1 MTDQNLDEVLPR
13 FPVEFAQ
20 HLQRKF
26 LIHWSFRL
34 WNKREWVDLFC
45 KSMGVILGLPS
56 SSASSKSMSSSLSE
70 SDSINCSTLV
80 LNFACGGFFS
90 RISKVMF
97 LLETGDDFV
106 LGGDIFGRKFISS
119 RPAQTRIIE
128 ATFQNCPNK
137 FYTTSNTLPYS
148 YFSACL
154 ISQCCV
160 EAREGRRSHPSQS

>member
-1 MTDQNLDEVLPR
+1 MRSSLVFPLNLLKTSRGSFSSAGVSGSEIK
-13 FPVEFAQ
+13 ESE
-20 HLQRKF
+20 
-26 LIHWSFRL
+26 LI
-34 WNKREWVDLFC
+34 LFY

-80 LNFACGGFFS
+80 LNFACGVFFS
-90 RISKVMF
+90 RVSNVMF

-128 ATFQNCPNK
+128 ATFQNCPSK

-160 EAREGRRSHPSQS
+160 EARAGRCSHPSQS